1 MNGGI
6 PERKQTVRASM
17 CASLNRPRSF
27 VREMWRTRSAVAETS
42 GCACEDDIVKYSVD
56 PALTDIR
63 GELSGKMR
71 KLIWVV
77 TPAVGPFCGRQPFLY
92 NRKFRGIPCCIKST
106 FFFVSTGSAP
116 ERNRRPASSEI
127 LDVCNPRIHI
137 KEKNNGKRQ
146 ETCGIHH
153 FHGR

>member
-6 PERKQTVRASM
+6 PERKQVVRTSM

-27 VREMWRTRSAVAETS
+27 VREMWKMRKTAAESS
-42 GCACEDDIVKYSVD
+42 GCVGKDYIVKYSVD

-77 TPAVGPFCGRQPFLY
+77 TPAVGPLSG
-92 NRKFRGIPCCIKST
+92 
-106 FFFVSTGSAP
+106 
-116 ERNRRPASSEI
+116 
-127 LDVCNPRIHI
+127 D
-137 KEKNNGKRQ
+137 
-146 ETCGIHH
+146 
-153 FHGR
+153 

>member
-17 CASLNRPRSF
+17 CALLNRPRSF
-27 VREMWRTRSAVAETS
+27 VREMWKTAAESS
-42 GCACEDDIVKYSVD
+42 GCVCKDYIVKYSVD

-77 TPAVGPFCGRQPFLY
+77 TPAVGPLSG
-92 NRKFRGIPCCIKST
+92 
-106 FFFVSTGSAP
+106 
-116 ERNRRPASSEI
+116 
-127 LDVCNPRIHI
+127 D
-137 KEKNNGKRQ
+137 
-146 ETCGIHH
+146 
-153 FHGR
+153 